1 MTDISPHQDTPSQGG
16 APHGSNGHG
25 NAPARLGYSP
35 VADIPHKPRAT
46 DTDPKAARRAERQV
60 ATMFLLSMLFV
71 VLFVVAYIAI
81 DPTAVVYIPVL
92 GAVGASN
99 VALGFTMGMAILL
112 VGTGAIQ
119 WAKKLMPDVEV
130 VQDRHDM
137 SSPKRASA
145 EAEANYER
153 GKEESGFA
161 RFRLI
166 RRTLIGALVLFPIP
180 LVVMLR
186 DLWTPDE
193 FTKGKSPADLL
204 STTLWAQGT
213 RIISD
218 GTYQGSHG
226 GEDSGG
232 EVAGEVEASEDSVA
246 FRPIRPEDLPVG
258 GLIAAI
264 PADLPE
270 VEELEGN
277 FNARGKAAIILVRME
292 PDEIRSQQGEGW
304 DYQGIL
310 AYSKICTHVGCP
322 IALYEQRTHHL
333 LCPCHQSTFDLADSG
348 NVVFGPAAR
357 RMPQLP
363 IGVDEE
369 GFLVAMSDFQ
379 EPIGPSFWE
388 RG

>member
-1 MTDISPHQDTPSQGG
+1 MTDIAKQDPHD
-16 APHGSNGHG
+16 AHGS
-25 NAPARLGYSP
+25 APARLGYSP

-71 VLFVVAYIAI
+71 VLFVVAYVTI
-81 DPTAVVYIPVL
+81 DPTAIVYIPVL
-92 GAVGASN
+92 GEVGASN
-99 VALGFTMGMAILL
+99 VALGFCLGATIFLIGA
-112 VGTGAIQ
+112 GAIQ

-130 VQDRHDM
+130 VQQRHGQA
-137 SSPKRASA
+137 SPARATA

-161 RFRLI
+161 RFRII

-186 DLWTPDE
+186 DLWTPSPAE
-193 FTKGKSPADLL
+193 QGKSPAELL
-204 STTLWAQGT
+204 STTAWEGGM
-213 RIISD
+213 RIVTD
-218 GTYQGSHG
+218 GTYQ
-226 GEDSGG
+226 
-232 EVAGEVEASEDSVA
+232 
-246 FRPIRPEDLPVG
+246 PIRPEDLPVG
-258 GLIAAI
+258 GLISAL
-264 PADLPE
+264 PADIME
-270 VEELEGN
+270 IQEIEGN
-277 FNARGKAAIILVRME
+277 LNARGKAAIILVRME
-292 PDEIRSQQGEGW
+292 PDEIRAQQGDGW

-333 LCPCHQSTFDLADSG
+333 LCPCHQSTFDLADAG
-348 NVVFGPAAR
+348 NVIFGPAAR
-357 RMPQLP
+357 SMPQLP

-369 GFLVAMSDFQ
+369 GYLVAMSDFAQ
-379 EPIGPSFWE
+379 PVGPSFWE

>member
-1 MTDISPHQDTPSQGG
+1 MNDLTPHQDSAGG
-16 APHGSNGHG
+16 HEK
-25 NAPARLGYSP
+25 APARLGYSP

-60 ATMFLLSMLFV
+60 ATMFVLSMVFV
-71 VLFVVAYIAI
+71 VLFVVAYVTI
-81 DPTAVVYIPVL
+81 DPNAIVYIPVL
-92 GAVGASN
+92 GSVGASN

-130 VQDRHDM
+130 VQQRHTM
-137 SSPKRASA
+137 SSPKRATL

-161 RFRLI
+161 RFPLI

-180 LVVMLR
+180 LIVMLR
-186 DLWTPDE
+186 DLWTPTE
-193 FTKGKSPADLL
+193 FTEGKSPTELL
-204 STTLWAQGT
+204 STTIWAQGT

-218 GTYQGSHG
+218 GTYQGEYG

-232 EVAGEVEASEDSVA
+232 EMAGDVVASEDSVVS
-246 FRPIRPEDLPVG
+246 RPIRPEDLPVG
-258 GLIAAI
+258 GLISAI
-264 PADLPE
+264 PATLPE
-270 VEELEGN
+270 VEHEEGN
-277 FNARGKAAIILVRME
+277 LNARGKAAIILVRME
-292 PDEIRSQQGEGW
+292 PDQIRSQQGEGW
-304 DYQGIL
+304 DVEGIL

-369 GFLVAMSDFQ
+369 GYLVALSDFQ
-379 EPIGPSFWE
+379 EPVGPSFWE